1 MNELENE
8 QDLKEQIQERF
19 KQLPKVIQ
27 DAATSADVEKRLRIL
42 ADTHQLHVDQWQL
55 LENNVMLTL
64 VGFQP
69 MEELAENIRSD
80 LGIRE
85 EAAERLAADVSKI
98 VFEPI
103 RQEMERELGHPDAKA
118 KEMSDIEVAREH
130 ILTEHEAPGFGQQ
143 ALEEE
148 VPVSRSA
155 PAVPQTPP
163 PAIRPATPPPPP
175 PTTRA
180 ERGPASG
187 AYKSGEPS
195 VARKSVEDDP
205 YREPPQ

>member
-27 DAATSADVEKRLRIL
+27 DAVTSADVEKRLRIL

-130 ILTEHEAPGFGQQ
+130 ILTEHEAPQ
-143 ALEEE
+143 A
-148 VPVSRSA
+148 
-155 PAVPQTPP
+155 PP